1 MDHKGASL
9 RLTHARLVRPYQ
21 ALLGLTNLS
30 RITGR
35 LWPFCCTVLYPRGL
49 YSGQSCE
56 NLTTLTEM
64 PLDAKS
70 LCSQGVHA
78 ARGCSFPACSTSERQ
93 QLWKAS
99 TAACQN
105 TQAEQDLCCQHHD

>member
-1 MDHKGASL
+1 MMDHKGASL
-9 RLTHARLVRPYQ
+9 RLTHARLVQPYQ

-30 RITGR
+30 RMTGK

-49 YSGQSCE
+49 YSSA
-56 NLTTLTEM
+56 LTTLTEM
-64 PLDAKS
+64 PLDGAKS

-78 ARGCSFPACSTSERQ
+78 ARGCSFPACSTSGRQ

-99 TAACQN
+99 TAACHT
-105 TQAEQDLCCQHHD
+105 TQAERDLCC